1 VRPDEVVQIINTK
14 LIRPR
19 SVRFTI
25 LGILSTDR
33 RSRSVLSDAGRT
45 DG

>member
-1 VRPDEVVQIINTK
+1 VRPHEVVQIINTK

-19 SVRFTI
+19 FGKFTI
-25 LGILSTDR
+25 LGILSTGR
-33 RSRSVLSDAGRT
+33 RSRSVLSGTGRT